1 MKTIGPWPLGSM
13 ESPDNVN
20 VDSSDDWQAFAS
32 SSCQEGEDLVKMM
45 EGSTSG
51 RDDGLVRL
59 VEGTTSNTSLDCR
72 SQAASVDLWTMSNV
86 DKHNTK
92 EMVKETND
100 SFDVWQDFKTPGQV
114 PNISFSQTGDMMEA
128 LTIDQ
133 KEINLDS
140 WFMEDSREAKGTDLV
155 NGNNAMLNDW
165 QGLTGSNQLQQNS
178 SKNHSFEHH
187 EPTYSVWVNSNNKD
201 AANTSLK
208 NMDSDGF
215 DIWQDFAKSSQVT
228 TASHEPA
235 KEIDAMDLW
244 LTNSFT
250 ESNNREDAR
259 RIDDSSDGW
268 QDFASFGQEQKNIK
282 IPEEGPHVKDALGTE
297 TVYLWASSNASEK
310 KLEQVSGN
318 NDL

>member
-1 MKTIGPWPLGSM
+1 MKTIGPWLLGSM

-32 SSCQEGEDLVKMM
+32 SSGQEGEDLVKM

-51 RDDGLVRL
+51 RDDGLVRP
-59 VEGTTSNTSLDCR
+59 VEGTTSNTSLDCH
-72 SQAASVDLWTMSNV
+72 SQAAPVDLWTMDNV

-100 SFDVWQDFKTPGQV
+100 SFAVWQDFKTPGQV
-114 PNISFSQTGDMMEA
+114 QNIAFSQTGEMMEA
-128 LTIDQ
+128 LAVDK

-140 WFMEDSREAKGTDLV
+140 WFMEDSREAKSTDLV

-165 QGLTGSNQLQQNS
+165 QGLTGSNQSQQNS

-187 EPTYSVWVNSNNKD
+187 EPTDSVWVNSNNKD
-201 AANTSLK
+201 AANTSLT
-208 NMDSDGF
+208 NMDNDGF

-228 TASHEPA
+228 TASREPA

-268 QDFASFGQEQKNIK
+268 QDFASFG
-282 IPEEGPHVKDALGTE
+282 
-297 TVYLWASSNASEK
+297 
-310 KLEQVSGN
+310 
-318 NDL
+318 